1 MCHKF
6 SLICKIYKDYA
17 LFYIAEHKTLAF
29 AARLVLVCNLFAR
42 TAKLATTY
50 RSSARHNLIEFSR
63 CA

>member
-17 LFYIAEHKTLAF
+17 LFYISEHKTLAF

-42 TAKLATTY
+42 TAKLATIY
-50 RSSARHNLIEFSR
+50 RSAARHNLIEFSR